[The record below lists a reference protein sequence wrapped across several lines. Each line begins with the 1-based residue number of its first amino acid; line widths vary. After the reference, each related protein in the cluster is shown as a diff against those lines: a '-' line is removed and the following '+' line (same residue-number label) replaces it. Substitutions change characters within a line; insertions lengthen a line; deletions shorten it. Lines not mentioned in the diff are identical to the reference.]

1 MGIILNVNTINSL
14 YIGSAKVDKA
24 YLGDILVFG
33 TEPTPSSG
41 ITITSDGKGLI
52 IPQGTTIESYI
63 GDGSKY
69 TLPVDVTIPNVSESG
84 EITAEGIMG
93 NYYSQV
99 VVTNSS
105 TQQGKIFSGSPTTA
119 YVEYNGNQYTSLT
132 SNFQDYIND
141 FNYSGAGYKQV
152 GGSRFFPQLS
162 SEYKGIRHVDL
173 GAFNIHTED
182 TVNYTQLNTQVQ
194 IQQSNTGT
202 TETTLKALY
211 AVDGDGNLLKEV
223 TNISIAD
230 GQRYIL
236 PQVSKNTKKPIHI
249 LADIDNQDTIIQIFL
264 KAYCL
269 DYTSTTNYDT
279 TLYFEMNDNG
289 DMAGNRFI
297 GASATTQAH
306 PETLCTFK
314 VSPDGNIYDLAS

>member
-1 MGIILNVNTINSL
+1 MILNTTTINSI
-14 YIGSAKVDKA
+14 YKGTTQVNKV
-24 YLGDILVFG
+24 YFGDVLVFG
-33 TEPTPSSG
+33 GEPAPSG
-41 ITITSDGKGLI
+41 ITTTSDGKGLI
-52 IPQGTTIESYI
+52 IPQGTTIKSYMEES
-63 GDGSKY
+63 GKY
-69 TLPVDVTIPNVSESG
+69 TLPVDITIPDVSNSG
-84 EITAEGIMG
+84 GFSAEGIMG
-93 NYYSQV
+93 DYYSQV

-105 TQQGKIFSGSPTTA
+105 TQQGKIFSGSPNTA
-119 YVEYNGNQYTSLT
+119 YIEYNGNQYTSLT

-152 GGSRFFPQLS
+152 GPSRFFPQS
-162 SEYKGIRHVDL
+162 SSTPKGIRHVDL

-194 IQQSNTGT
+194 IQQHNTGT

-211 AVDGDGNLLKEV
+211 AVDGNGNLLKEV

-230 GQRYIL
+230 GSRYL
-236 PQVSKNTKKPIHI
+236 FPQISKNTKKPIHI
-249 LADIDNQDTIIQIFL
+249 LADIDNQDTTIQIFL

-289 DMAGNRFI
+289 RMAGNRVI
-297 GASATTQAH
+297 DASSTPQAL
-306 PETLCTFK
+306 PEALCSFK
-314 VSPDGNIYDLAS
+314 VSSDGNIYDLTT

>member
-1 MGIILNVNTINSL
+1 MGIILNTTTINSI
-14 YIGSAKVDKA
+14 YKGTMQVNKA
-24 YLGDILVFG
+24 YLGDVLVFG
-33 TEPTPSSG
+33 GEPTPSG

-52 IPQGTTIESYI
+52 IPANTSIPSYAEESGQYV
-63 GDGSKY
+63 
-69 TLPVDVTIPNVSESG
+69 LPSSVTIPNVSESG
-84 EITAEGIMG
+84 YITAEGIMG
-93 NYYSQV
+93 HYFSGV
-99 VVTNSS
+99 VVTNNS
-105 TQQGKIFSGSPTTA
+105 TQQGKIFSGSPNTA
-119 YVEYNGNQYTSLT
+119 YIEYNGNQYTSLT

-152 GGSRFFPQLS
+152 GPSRFLPRS
-162 SEYKGIRHVDL
+162 SSMSEGIRHVDL

-211 AVDGDGNLLKEV
+211 AVDGNGNLLKEV
-223 TNISIAD
+223 TNLDVAD
-230 GQRYIL
+230 GRRHL
-236 PQVSKNTKKPIHI
+236 FPQISKNTKKPIHI
-249 LADIDNQDTIIQIFL
+249 LADIDNQDTTIQIFL

-289 DMAGNRFI
+289 DMAGNRAI
-297 GASATTQAH
+297 GASTTTQAL
-306 PETLCTFK
+306 PEALCTFK
-314 VSPDGNIYDLAS
+314 VSSDGNIYDLTT

>member
-1 MGIILNVNTINSL
+1 MGIIFNTTTINSI
-14 YIGSAKVDKA
+14 YMGTTQVNKA
-24 YLGDILVFG
+24 YLGDVLVFG
-33 TEPTPSSG
+33 EEPTLSG

-52 IPQGTTIESYI
+52 IPANTPIPSYMEES
-63 GDGSKY
+63 GKY
-69 TLPVDVTIPNVSESG
+69 TLPTDVTIPNVSKNG
-84 EITAEGIMG
+84 DITAEGIMG
-93 NYYSQV
+93 YYNSGV

-105 TQQGKIFSGSPTTA
+105 TQQGKIFSRSPNTA
-119 YVEYNGNQYTSLT
+119 YIEYNGNQYTSLT

-152 GGSRFFPQLS
+152 GPSRFFPEGS
-162 SEYKGIRHVDL
+162 YVSEGIRHVDL

-182 TVNYTQLNTQVQ
+182 TVNYTQFNSQVQ
-194 IQQSNTGT
+194 IQQSNIGT

-223 TNISIAD
+223 TNISVAD
-230 GQRYIL
+230 GQRYIF

-249 LADIDNQDTIIQIFL
+249 LADIDNQDTTIQIFL

-297 GASATTQAH
+297 GASATTQAL
-306 PETLCTFK
+306 PEALCTFK
-314 VSPDGNIYDLAS
+314 VSSDGNIYDLTT

>member
-1 MGIILNVNTINSL
+1 MGIILNTTTINSI
-14 YIGSAKVDKA
+14 YKGTTQVNKV
-24 YLGDILVFG
+24 YFGDVLVFG
-33 TEPTPSSG
+33 GEPTPSG

-52 IPQGTTIESYI
+52 IPQGTTIQSYMEESGHYI
-63 GDGSKY
+63 
-69 TLPVDVTIPNVSESG
+69 LPSSVTIPNVSENG
-84 EITAEGIMG
+84 DITAEGIMG
-93 NYYSQV
+93 YYSSGV

-105 TQQGKIFSGSPTTA
+105 TQQGKIFSGSPNTA
-119 YVEYNGNQYTSLT
+119 YIEYNGNEYTSLT

-152 GGSRFFPQLS
+152 GPSRFFPQS
-162 SEYKGIRHVDL
+162 SSMPKGIRHVDL

-202 TETTLKALY
+202 TETALKALY

-230 GQRYIL
+230 GQRYIF
-236 PQVSKNTKKPIHI
+236 PQISKNTKKPIHI
-249 LADIDNQDTIIQIFL
+249 LADIDNQDTTIQIFL

-289 DMAGNRFI
+289 KMGGNRVVDASLRPSAI
-297 GASATTQAH
+297 GDS
-306 PETLCTFK
+306 LCTLK
-314 VSPDGNIYDLAS
+314 VNSNGDIYDLTT